1 MEDRHGDIDDP
12 APRVCLL
19 FAARVSHT
27 DQVLD
32 LVAVDD
38 ITLTGAL
45 VPAGAPFTMW
55 IRTGLETH
63 PLDALLEAWAD
74 ESELLEF
81 RWEPP
86 SFNGRGLLL
95 LESMDAMIALKSIDL
110 IS

>member
-1 MEDRHGDIDDP
+1 MDDRQCDADRP

-19 FAARVSHT
+19 FAARVNHT

-55 IRTGLETH
+55 IRTGLERH
-63 PLDALLEAWAD
+63 PLDALLEEWAD
-74 ESELLEF
+74 ASELLEF

-86 SFNGRGLLL
+86 SISGRGWLL
-95 LESMDAMIALKSIDL
+95 LESMDAMIALKTIDL
-110 IS
+110 VS